1 MKTLENLIKEWE
13 KTLEELEK
21 ELDEKNND
29 EEYDDDH
36 DLDNLEGHIER
47 LQSDL
52 LAVRGLL

>member
-1 MKTLENLIKEWE
+1 MG

-52 LAVRGLL
+52 LAVRELL